1 MPIRLTQT
9 PTASSGAA
17 SQFEDL
23 LIDRVRREA
32 DDPEGVQ
39 QGRLGAKLQTLDLHL
54 IYAPANPLIGRALSS
69 RAKILNSGQV
79 SLFEGPK
86 NLIHIGQPVE
96 ISGWESTMA
105 MLSKLLG
112 E

>member
-1 MPIRLTQT
+1 
-9 PTASSGAA
+9 
-17 SQFEDL
+17 
-23 LIDRVRREA
+23 
-32 DDPEGVQ
+32 
-39 QGRLGAKLQTLDLHL
+39 LHL
-54 IYAPANPLIGRALSS
+54 IYAPPNPLIGLALAIV
-69 RAKILNSGQV
+69 AKFLNSGQV